1 MKSESLESVK
11 SERLNKSGLTTF
23 PNFIKNHNTQYALL
37 NTKKMATQTFAEKIS
52 KAQDFLPI
60 NGTDY
65 IEFYVGNAKQAA
77 HYYKTAF
84 GFKSLAYAGPETG
97 VRDRASYVLQQ
108 GKIRLILTTGL
119 KSDNPISE
127 HVKQHGDG
135 VKILALWVDDAYSAF
150 EETTKRG
157 AKSYLEPVTLTDEHG
172 EVRMSGIYTYGE
184 TIHMFIE
191 RKNYTG
197 TFMPGYREWN
207 SDYNPSDAGLLYID
221 HCVGNVGWN
230 RMNETVKWYEDVMGF
245 VNILSFDDKQIN
257 TEYSALMSKV
267 MSNGNGFSKF
277 PINEPAEGKK
287 KSQIEEYLEFYE
299 GEGVQHI
306 AVATKD
312 IVKTVT
318 ELKNR
323 GVEFLSP
330 PPEAYYELMPNRVGK
345 IDEEIAQLRKLGVLV
360 DCDEEGYLLQIFT
373 KPVEDRPTLFF
384 EIIQRK
390 GAQSFGAG
398 NFKALFESLE
408 REQEL
413 RGNL

>member
-1 MKSESLESVK
+1 MS
-11 SERLNKSGLTTF
+11 
-23 PNFIKNHNTQYALL
+23 
-37 NTKKMATQTFAEKIS
+37 TQTFAEKIA

-84 GFKSLAYAGPETG
+84 GFQSLAYAGPETG
-97 VRDRASYVLQQ
+97 VRDRASYVLKQ
-108 GKIRLILTTGL
+108 GKIRLILTTAL
-119 KSDNPISE
+119 KSDHPIAT
-127 HVKQHGDG
+127 HVKTHGDG

-157 AKSYLEPVTLTDEHG
+157 AKPYLEPQTLTDEHG
-172 EVRMSGIYTYGE
+172 EVKISGIYTYGE
-184 TIHMFIE
+184 TVHMFVE

-197 TFMPGYREWN
+197 VFMPGYREWV
-207 SDYNPSDAGLLYID
+207 SGYNPEDAGLLYID

-230 RMNETVKWYEDVMGF
+230 RMNETVKWYEEVMGF

-312 IVKTVT
+312 IVKTVK
-318 ELKNR
+318 ELKAR

-330 PPEAYYELMPNRVGK
+330 PPEAYYEMMPNRVGK
-345 IDEEIAQLRKLGVLV
+345 IDEEIELLKSLGILV

>member
-1 MKSESLESVK
+1 METM
-11 SERLNKSGLTTF
+11 TTS
-23 PNFIKNHNTQYALL
+23 Q
-37 NTKKMATQTFAEKIS
+37 KMTLAK
-52 KAQDFLPI
+52 DFLPI

-65 IEFYVGNAKQAA
+65 VEFYVGNAKQAA

-84 GFKSLAYAGPETG
+84 GFQSLAYAGPETG

-108 GKIRLILTTGL
+108 GKIRLVLTTAL
-119 KSDNPISE
+119 NSNHPVAE
-127 HVKQHGDG
+127 HVKKHGDG
-135 VKILALWVDDAYSAF
+135 VKILALWVDDAYKSY

-157 AKSYLEPVTLTDEHG
+157 GKSYLEPVTLTDEHG

-184 TIHMFIE
+184 TVHMFIE
-191 RKNYTG
+191 RKNYKG
-197 TFMPGYREWN
+197 IFMPGYKEWK
-207 SDYNPSDAGLLYID
+207 SAYNPADTGLLYVD

-230 RMNETVKWYEDVMGF
+230 RMNPTIQWYEDVMGF

-267 MSNGNGFSKF
+267 MSNGNGFVKF

-287 KSQIEEYLEFYE
+287 KSQIEEYLDFYE
-299 GEGVQHI
+299 GEGVQHVAI
-306 AVATKD
+306 ATAD
-312 IVKTVT
+312 IVKTVR
-318 ELKNR
+318 ELKAR
-323 GVEFLSP
+323 GVEFLDAP
-330 PPEAYYELMPNRVGK
+330 PNAYYEDLPNRVGK
-345 IDEEIAQLRKLGVLV
+345 IDEDIAPLQELGILV
-360 DCDEEGYLLQIFT
+360 DCDEEGYLLQLFT

-398 NFKALFESLE
+398 NFKALFESIE
-408 REQEL
+408 REQAK